1 MRDAVLNAAA
11 MQQAQQRMLAQYQ
24 RVQAET
30 SSPGQLVV
38 MMYEGCVRFI
48 VRARVAFE
56 AQDFETARISL
67 LRSQDIIAELIG
79 SLNLEAGDVAT
90 NLLRLYEYMHRRLV
104 TANIRRDDAAA
115 AEVEG
120 LLRSLV
126 PAWQEAVRQ
135 HAQGQRGGRPTD
147 PGGSLLTSTINAGG

>member
-1 MRDAVLNAAA
+1 MLNAAA
-11 MQQAQQRMLAQYQ
+11 VQQAQQQMLAQYQ

-30 SSPGQLVV
+30 ASPGQLVV

-48 VRARVAFE
+48 VRARTALA
-56 AQDFETARISL
+56 AQDFDTARVSL
-67 LRSQDIIAELIG
+67 LRAQDIIAELIG
-79 SLNLEAGDVAT
+79 SLNLEAGDVAA

-104 TANIRRDDAAA
+104 VANIRRDDAAA

-120 LLRSLV
+120 LLRSLL

-135 HAQGQRGGRPTD
+135 NAQARGAGSPT
-147 PGGSLLTSTINAGG
+147 PPSTPRVVLSAAG